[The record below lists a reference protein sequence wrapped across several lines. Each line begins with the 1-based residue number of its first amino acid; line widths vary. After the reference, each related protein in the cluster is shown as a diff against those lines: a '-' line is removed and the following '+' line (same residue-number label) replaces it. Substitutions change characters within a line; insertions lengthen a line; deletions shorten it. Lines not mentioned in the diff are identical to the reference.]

1 MSYIKTDKR
10 KSGTYL
16 RIVESKRN
24 SNGKVQ
30 KTTLHNLGNVANY
43 SSASLKKMGKVLY
56 ELGGGRIPEE
66 YTPRISEIARYNYG
80 FIQVYDHVIKE
91 YELDKYLCRLSLR
104 YHIEFDLYQTILLMI
119 AERLNDPSSKL
130 SNYNHQNEYLGLDKI
145 ELHNLYRSLDYL
157 YENQDKIQQLI
168 YTKGR
173 NLFNQQLDVVF
184 YDVTTFY
191 FDSEKEDGYRRK
203 GYSKDGKIGKTV
215 IVFGLLIDKH
225 KNPIGYRIYKGGQ
238 YEGHTFADAVRKLRE
253 EYSIDR
259 VITVADRGMM
269 SRENISLLNSESI
282 GYEYIIGERLK
293 NLSHSLQDKILDRSK
308 YSKLKIREEEEG
320 KETEEEIEL
329 EYFVIKHE
337 GKKIITT
344 YSSKRASKDRYERE
358 EKIKKAKQYLEDP
371 SKVERKAASHYLKK
385 KNKSEYEID
394 EEKIKKS
401 ERYDGFISIS
411 TNAEDMSETDILD
424 AYKQLYKIE
433 HTFRT
438 FKSYLETRPMFHWT
452 EKRIEGHLCLCYIS
466 FTLLNY
472 LQQQLQKRLAPMSE
486 NKIRNTLSQLQL
498 SLINLDGKEYYLR
511 SNTGEGGK
519 MIFKALKIKEL
530 PNLIPKHELTNYIS
544 KI

>member
-91 YELDKYLCRLSLR
+91 YELDKYLSRLSLR

-173 NLFNQQLDVVF
+173 NLFNHQLDVVF

-308 YSKLKIREEEEG
+308 YSKLKIREEEG

-344 YSSKRASKDRYERE
+344 YSTKRASKDRYERE
-358 EKIKKAKQYLEDP
+358 EKIKKAKQYLEDS

-544 KI
+544 II

>member
-91 YELDKYLCRLSLR
+91 YELDKYLSRLSLR

-238 YEGHTFADAVRKLRE
+238 YEGHTFADAVRKLKE

-308 YSKLKIREEEEG
+308 YSKLKIREEEG

-329 EYFVIKHE
+329 EYFVMKHE

-472 LQQQLQKRLAPMSE
+472 LQQQLQKRLTPMSE

-544 KI
+544 II

>member
-91 YELDKYLCRLSLR
+91 YELDKYLSRLSLR

-173 NLFNQQLDVVF
+173 NLFNHQLDVVF

-308 YSKLKIREEEEG
+308 YSKLKIREEEG

-358 EKIKKAKQYLEDP
+358 EKIKKAKQYLEDS

-544 KI
+544 II